1 MNEKSMTV
9 QDEHR
14 AFRPYLEEMEVLARS
29 IDSIPVQELK
39 DRLARLHEFLAH
51 ELMPHAVAE
60 GRILSPLMSDEQGA
74 PSLARRMTVCHAQ
87 MAKLIDEF
95 DELRHEIVNGRM
107 DASVA
112 TGLQRVLY
120 GIHALL
126 SSHLLEADDELEPL
140 LEARLTPEER
150 ELLFERVDRYAREV
164 RELYE

>member
-1 MNEKSMTV
+1 MTDRALTV

-14 AFRPYLEEMEVLARS
+14 AFQTYLEEMDVLARS
-29 IDSIPVQELK
+29 IDSIPVPELT

-60 GRILSPLMSDEQGA
+60 GRILSPLVSDDRGA
-74 PSLARRMTVCHAQ
+74 PSLARRMAVCHAQ
-87 MAKLIDEF
+87 MARLIDEF
-95 DELRHEIVNGRM
+95 DGLRHEIVDGRI
-107 DASVA
+107 DPSVA
-112 TGLQRVLY
+112 SGLQRVLY

-126 SSHLLEADDELEPL
+126 SAHLLEADDELEPL

-150 ELLFERVDRYAREV
+150 ELVFERVDRYAREV